1 MRQGCK
7 FLAARPYSVYV
18 SSCSGPRLLTHHR
31 PARHVPFHT
40 VVILTLVNIYLLGR
54 HRAQSHLH
62 QSPHS
67 FSARP
72 RGEIRGYNLITH
84 LAKHYNVYLG
94 CLVDDPADAK
104 HVAHLRTICS
114 EVAAFDINKRLQKFK
129 ALAHIRPGRPLML
142 DYYFHPGLLRWA
154 TKTAADNPMEVVYI
168 FCTAMAPYGLHLDC
182 SARILDMQDIDSEKW
197 AEYSRNSRWPAR
209 AIWQREARTL
219 LRYERHAAM
228 QCDLALLVTEEETR
242 RFAELAPETSG
253 KLNWVQMGVD
263 IDRFS
268 PDIDIATPYTGDGPH
283 LVFTGNMDYW
293 PNADAVTWFAAEVL
307 PLIRDRMP
315 GAQFHIVGANPG
327 PDVLRLGN
335 QRGVHV
341 TGRVP
346 DVRPYVAHAD
356 VSVAPLRMARGVQNK
371 VLEAMALGRPVVASP
386 QAFEGVRAVPDVIC
400 WSQTEPKRWRARFSR
415 SSTDSIRASAPRRD
429 RWWNRRI
436 RGVPHWPGSTDSWMG
451 SSRRVPRTS
460 AMRRALRPRSDS
472 ARVKQPSGAEAF
484 GCRSLQV
491 KQPSGAGGRGENHAG
506 HHGVAAPKSSRG
518 QCRHDNHVIPAA

>member
-1 MRQGCK
+1 VRNLI
-7 FLAARPYSVYV
+7 FIS
-18 SSCSGPRLLTHHR
+18 HR
-31 PARHVPFHT
+31 IPF
-40 VVILTLVNIYLLGR
+40 
-54 HRAQSHLH
+54 
-62 QSPHS
+62 P
-67 FSARP
+67 P
-72 RGEIRGYNLITH
+72 DRGEKIRGYNLITH

-129 ALAHIRPGRPLML
+129 ALARIRPGRPLML

-209 AIWQREARTL
+209 VIWQREARTL

-242 RFAELAPETSG
+242 RFAELAPETSD

-386 QAFEGVRAVPDVIC
+386 QAFEGVRAVPGRDLLVADGAETMARAVLAVIDGQHPDLGATAR
-400 WSQTEPKRWRARFSR
+400 SLVEQTYTWRATLARLDGLLDGILEAR
-415 SSTDSIRASAPRRD
+415 SSRAGDAEGATP
-429 RWWNRRI
+429 
-436 RGVPHWPGSTDSWMG
+436 
-451 SSRRVPRTS
+451 
-460 AMRRALRPRSDS
+460 ALRQGP
-472 ARVKQPSGAEAF
+472 VKGPSGEGA
-484 GCRSLQV
+484 LQV
-491 KQPSGAGGRGENHAG
+491 KEPFR
-506 HHGVAAPKSSRG
+506 
-518 QCRHDNHVIPAA
+518 